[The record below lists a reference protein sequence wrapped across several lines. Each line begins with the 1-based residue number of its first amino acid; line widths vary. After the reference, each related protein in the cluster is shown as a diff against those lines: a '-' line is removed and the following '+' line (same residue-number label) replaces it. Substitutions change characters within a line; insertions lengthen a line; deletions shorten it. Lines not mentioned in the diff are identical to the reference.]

1 MTFNKKKLFI
11 IFTFSF
17 SFWWGMNIL
26 AENLEDFFYWQQF
39 AVNPQ
44 ILEAQANQ
52 IEFANNI
59 RNSKPFKRNDAAD
72 LIIGARSAI
81 SIFLDNRGNE
91 RILFW
96 QNPDEKLPIAS
107 LTKLMTAKIVLDN
120 YDLSQ
125 PVNISK
131 EAIDQEENF
140 GKLRVGEILSVKD
153 LLYPLLM
160 ESSNDAAFALAN
172 DYPGMTEE
180 RFIQLMNTEAE
191 RLGLGNT
198 YFVDISGLDPEE
210 PVSTTNYS
218 TVVDL
223 AKLAQELLKT
233 SLIWEI
239 LSRPQINLYGQ
250 ELENTNKLLTTLP
263 GIIGGKT
270 GYTEKALGCFLLV
283 IKAPKGKGL
292 LINVI
297 LGADNRFQE
306 MEKLIDWIKIA
317 YKW

>member
-1 MTFNKKKLFI
+1 MTKNLKYFLTFLFL
-11 IFTFSF
+11 SF
-17 SFWWGMNIL
+17 VGWWGVNIL
-26 AENLEDFFYWQQF
+26 TENLEEFFYWQQF
-39 AVNPQ
+39 VSNPQ
-44 ILEAQANQ
+44 ILAAQASQ
-52 IEFANNI
+52 IEFDNSV
-59 RNSKPFKRNDAAD
+59 RNSKPLKKNEAAD
-72 LIIGARSAI
+72 LTINAKSAMA
-81 SIFLDNRGNE
+81 IFLDNRGNE
-91 RILFW
+91 RILFQ

-125 PVNISK
+125 PVNVSK
-131 EAIDQEENF
+131 KAIDQEENL
-140 GKLRVGEILSVKD
+140 GKLRVGETLSVQD

-180 RFIQLMNTEAE
+180 KFIQLMNGEAE
-191 RLGLGNT
+191 RLGLSNT

-210 PVSTTNYS
+210 PVSATNYS
-218 TVVDL
+218 SAVDL

-250 ELENTNKLLTTLP
+250 ELKNTNKLLTTLS
-263 GIIGGKT
+263 GIVGGKT

-283 IKAPKGKGL
+283 IKAPQEKGL

-297 LGADNRFQE
+297 LGADNRFEE
-306 MEKLIDWIKIA
+306 MEKLINWLETS
-317 YKW
+317 YLW